1 MNKETLSEFRRWSDF
16 AAILTIILGV
26 ISALIGVFSFV
37 IGAIPGII
45 IIILGV
51 KLLNAKKKA
60 EELLA
65 ADADEDGD
73 IINSIFMNLN
83 TYFKIQGFL
92 IIAYFL
98 LMVLLIIFAIFLN
111 GFLFNLLKID

>member
-1 MNKETLSEFRRWSDF
+1 MIDKETLSEFRRWSDF

-65 ADADEDGD
+65 ANADEDGV

-83 TYFKIQGFL
+83 TYFKLQGFL
-92 IIAYFL
+92 IIAYFVI
-98 LMVLLIIFAIFLN
+98 MVLFIIFAIFLN
-111 GFLFNLLKID
+111 RFLFNMLK